1 VRFGVPDMHFH
12 AWLVGM
18 RVGMEMML
26 TGDSISGKEAAELGW
41 ATRAYP
47 LEELEGKVL
56 EMAARIAQLPPD
68 LVQLNK
74 RLVHRQMEMMGMRT
88 ALRVGTELCALGTH
102 QKSMFEF
109 MKRVREGG
117 LTAALQERDQ
127 PFGDYRTSEK

>member
-1 VRFGVPDMHFH
+1 VPDMHFH

-18 RVGMEMML
+18 RMGMEMML
-26 TGDSISGKEAAELGW
+26 TGDSISGTEAAQLGW

-47 LEELEGKVL
+47 ADQLEAKVV
-56 EMAARIAQLPPD
+56 EMAERIAQLPPD

-102 QKSMFEF
+102 QKSMHEF
-109 MKRVREGG
+109 IARVRSGG
-117 LTAALQERDQ
+117 LTTALQERDQ
-127 PFGDYRTSEK
+127 PFGDYRTQEPK